1 MTSNVTQGEPQPN
14 QAAQSEGL
22 RPGALGLAGLI
33 AVAVGGVAPEYSILL
48 VGSVVAGAAGG
59 ATPAAFLIA
68 AVGMLAFGVVM
79 ASLSRH
85 VAAAGGLYSFAK
97 DGLGR
102 DVGYLTGWLYLGI
115 ALVIAPATF
124 ISTAFLIQN
133 FFALALPSVAWL
145 SSTWVWW
152 AVLLAAAVLLAV
164 HVGVR
169 LSVGLLLALTAV
181 GVGAIVIMDLAVLIQ
196 GGKDG
201 IAWGS
206 LNPFS
211 LHGASVSSLLL
222 GVGLAVTCMAGS
234 EGAVFM
240 AEEVRDAKR
249 VVPKGIIGTMA
260 FIVVFYLMT
269 SLAITTGL
277 GTARTSKWGLLGAG
291 VVQEL
296 ADKYMA
302 SWFGTFLIL
311 VVALAGITGC
321 LAFTNYVSR
330 LIFEWG
336 RDRHLPAVFAR
347 THSRFD
353 TPTPAIIALGV
364 VAAVGFV
371 ASYVWQGGSATGGL
385 VAFSWMYSVD
395 AVLLVFV
402 YCTVAVAGGVVGRRT
417 KASALVCFVA
427 PFLVV
432 VLVGVSIKAQF
443 FPLPP
448 SPYNT
453 AVFTALAWMV
463 AGVVVRLATR
473 GRMRQYEEF
482 GEEGRALANT
492 GTGDVRFPA

>member
-1 MTSNVTQGEPQPN
+1 MTGEATAGGVT
-14 QAAQSEGL
+14 ASAQTPGL
-22 RPGALGLAGLI
+22 RTGALGLAGLI

-48 VGSVVAGAAGG
+48 VGSVVAGVAGG

-68 AVGMLAFGVVM
+68 SVGMLSFGVVM

-97 DGLGR
+97 EGLGR

-133 FFALALPSVAWL
+133 FFALATPSVGWL

-152 AVLLAAAVLLAV
+152 AFAVAALVLLAV

-169 LSVGLLLALTAV
+169 VSVGLLLALTAV
-181 GVGAIVIMDLAVLIQ
+181 GVGAIVVLDVAVLVQ

-206 LNPFS
+206 LNPFD
-211 LHGASVSSLLL
+211 LHGASVESLLL

-249 VVPKGIIGTMA
+249 VVPKGILGTMA
-260 FIVVFYLMT
+260 FIVFFYLAT
-269 SLAITTGL
+269 ALAITTGL
-277 GTARTSKWGLLGAG
+277 GADSTSDWGLLGAG

-296 ADKYMA
+296 ANEYMFG
-302 SWFGTFLIL
+302 WFGTFLIFI
-311 VVALAGITGC
+311 VALAGITGC

-336 RDRHLPAVFAR
+336 RDRHLPRVFAR
-347 THSRFD
+347 THRKFE
-353 TPTPAIIALGV
+353 TPTPAIVGLGV
-364 VAAVGFV
+364 IAAVGFV
-371 ASYVWQGGSATGGL
+371 ASYAWQGGSAAGGL

-395 AVLLVFV
+395 AVLLAFV

-417 KASALVCFVA
+417 NASIGVFLVA
-427 PFLVV
+427 PLLVV
-432 VLVGVSIKAQF
+432 ALVGVSIKAQF
-443 FPLPP
+443 FPLPA
-448 SPYNT
+448 SPLSY
-453 AVFTALAWMV
+453 AVFTAVAWMMI
-463 AGVVVRLATR
+463 GVLVRLLTR
-473 GRMRQYEEF
+473 GKMREFETF
-482 GEEGRALANT
+482 GEENRAAEDA
-492 GTGDVRFPA
+492 GVGDVRFPA